1 MDVLS
6 GTYILPIV
14 KMDISKYTQTFIKD
28 HHNNMQVMIGKV
40 SLKQVRYD
48 VCNRNFISIDEDLDC
63 LWTNL
68 GKFRYQQYESV
79 YVTLMIVYIF

>member
-40 SLKQVRYD
+40 PLKQVRYD
-48 VCNRNFISIDEDLDC
+48 VCNRNFISIDEDLMSSI
-63 LWTNL
+63 
-68 GKFRYQQYESV
+68 KFLKSRN
-79 YVTLMIVYIF
+79 

>member
-14 KMDISKYTQTFIKD
+14 KMDILKYTQTFIKD

-40 SLKQVRYD
+40 PLKQVRYD
-48 VCNRNFISIDEDLDC
+48 VCNRNFISIDEDLMSSI
-63 LWTNL
+63 
-68 GKFRYQQYESV
+68 KFLKSRN
-79 YVTLMIVYIF
+79 

>member
-28 HHNNMQVMIGKV
+28 QHNNMQVMIGKV
-40 SLKQVRYD
+40 PLKQVRYD
-48 VCNRNFISIDEDLDC
+48 VCNRNFLSIDEDLMSSI
-63 LWTNL
+63 
-68 GKFRYQQYESV
+68 KFLKSRN
-79 YVTLMIVYIF
+79 

>member
-28 HHNNMQVMIGKV
+28 HHNNMQVMIGKE

-48 VCNRNFISIDEDLDC
+48 VCNRNFISIDEDLMSSI
-63 LWTNL
+63 
-68 GKFRYQQYESV
+68 KFLKSRN
-79 YVTLMIVYIF
+79 

>member
-28 HHNNMQVMIGKV
+28 YHNNVQVMIGKV
-40 SLKQVRYD
+40 PLKTSQIYIDIRMPYGCECVFAH
-48 VCNRNFISIDEDLDC
+48 VCPIIYFI
-63 LWTNL
+63 
-68 GKFRYQQYESV
+68 Y
-79 YVTLMIVYIF
+79 

>member
-40 SLKQVRYD
+40 PLKQVRYD
-48 VCNRNFISIDEDLDC
+48 VCYRNFISIDEDLMSSI
-63 LWTNL
+63 
-68 GKFRYQQYESV
+68 KFLKSRN
-79 YVTLMIVYIF
+79 